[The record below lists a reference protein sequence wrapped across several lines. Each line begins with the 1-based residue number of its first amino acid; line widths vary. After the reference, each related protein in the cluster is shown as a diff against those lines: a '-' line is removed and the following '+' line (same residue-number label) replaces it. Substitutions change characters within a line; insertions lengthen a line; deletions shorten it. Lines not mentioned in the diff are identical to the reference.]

1 MNDLQ
6 KKAIENFRSGLNC
19 AQSVL
24 AVFSDRYNV
33 DKSTALMISCGFGAG
48 MGRLQETCGA
58 VTGAYMVMGLDVC
71 SKVTDNRNRKEKTYM
86 MIRDFD
92 HQFKNIHGTTR
103 CSDLLKI
110 DLKTSEGQHAFHED
124 RLNEEVC
131 ERCIS
136 DAVLLALNS
145 MGNMQL

>member
-1 MNDLQ
+1 MNDIQ
-6 KKAIENFRSGLNC
+6 KIAIENFRSGLNC

-24 AVFSDRYNV
+24 AAFSDKYNV
-33 DKSTALMISCGFGAG
+33 DKSTAVMISCGFGAG

-58 VTGAYMVMGLDVC
+58 VTGAYMVFGLDVC
-71 SKVTDNRNRKEKTYM
+71 SKVTDNKNRKEKTYK

-92 HQFKNIHGTTR
+92 HQFKQLYGTTS

-110 DLKTSEGQHAFHED
+110 DLKTPEGQHLFHEK

-131 ERCIS
+131 EKCIS

-145 MGNMQL
+145 IGKMQL

>member
-6 KKAIENFRSGLNC
+6 TKAIEKFRSGLNC

-24 AVFSDRYNV
+24 TVFSDTYNV
-33 DKSTALMISCGFGAG
+33 DMNTALMISCGFGAG

-58 VTGAYMVMGLDVC
+58 VTGAYMAMGLHVC
-71 SKVTDNRNRKEKTYM
+71 NKVTDNKERKEKTYM

-92 HQFKNIHGTTR
+92 KSFKNIHGTTH

-110 DLKTSEGQHAFHED
+110 DLKTPEGQHAFHD
-124 RLNEEVC
+124 NRLNEEVC
-131 ERCIS
+131 EKCIADS
-136 DAVLLALNS
+136 VFLALNS

>member
-6 KKAIENFRSGLNC
+6 TKAVESFRSGLNC

-24 AVFSDRYNV
+24 TAFSDNYKI

-58 VTGAYMVMGLDVC
+58 VTGVYMAIGLHVC
-71 SKVTDNRNRKEKTYM
+71 SKISDNKERKEKSYSL
-86 MIRDFD
+86 IREFD
-92 HQFKNIHGTTR
+92 QNFKKIHGSTH
-103 CSDLLKI
+103 CSELLKI
-110 DLKTSEGQHAFHED
+110 DLKTPEGQHAFHD
-124 RLNEEVC
+124 KRLNEEVC
-131 ERCIS
+131 EKCIS

-145 MGNMQL
+145 IGKMQL